1 MAGASQNSRNGS
13 RFSRMGLYAVVASP
27 CEVTLNWFTPFVLLL
42 RLLVAPRELP
52 SFLDACAALQAST
65 SAMDTSG
72 GAGDESTSLRVC
84 EPAGLR
90 ACESASLRLSG
101 VHARLTFSR
110 YPWYVRGD
118 RLWRYSVL
126 RKGQQSETPFLSTP
140 LR

>member
-84 EPAGLR
+84 EPA
-90 ACESASLRLSG
+90 SLRLCVSPVCMLG
-101 VHARLTFSR
+101 SLSLGTPGTCVEIDCGGT
-110 YPWYVRGD
+110 P
-118 RLWRYSVL
+118 YSVKDNNQRRL
-126 RKGQQSETPFLSTP
+126 FLLTP